1 MISQKN
7 KQGWRNPWVIGLGL
21 VVLSGVLTNARMV
34 WNVVNYPM
42 RLLDDNYSVK
52 AHNQYDAKWVQQQS
66 ERSTLGWKANIHSS
80 QRLKNDPLATGIYA
94 RFFIMASPAPFR
106 LELNDQEGQPI
117 QGGIVE
123 LNAQWPANPKFDSSA
138 TLHETA
144 AGVYEGSLEFTRPG
158 NWDVL
163 IKAQLDGRP
172 FEMEQRVY
180 VVTEGK

>member
-7 KQGWRNPWVIGLGL
+7 KQAWRNPWVIGLAL

-66 ERSTLGWKANIHSS
+66 ERSTLGWQAHIHSS
-80 QRLKNDPLATGIYA
+80 QRLKNDPLAEGIYA
-94 RFFIMASPAPFR
+94 RFFVMTSPAPFK
-106 LELNDQEGQPI
+106 LELRDQDGTPI
-117 QGGIVE
+117 QGGKVQLTAE
-123 LNAQWPANPKFDSSA
+123 WPANPKFDSSA
-138 TLHETA
+138 PLLETA
-144 AGVYEGSLEFTRPG
+144 AGVYEGSLEFIRPG
-158 NWDVL
+158 NWDVI
-163 IKAQLDGRP
+163 IKAEHDERL

-180 VVTEGK
+180 VVTESK

>member
-7 KQGWRNPWVIGLGL
+7 KQAWRNPWVIGLAL
-21 VVLSGVLTNARMV
+21 VVLSGVLTNARML
-34 WNVVNYPM
+34 WNVVHYPM

-66 ERSTLGWKANIHSS
+66 ERSTLGWQANIHST
-80 QRLKNDPLATGIYA
+80 QRLMNDPLAEGIYA
-94 RFFIMASPAPFR
+94 RFFIMASPAPFK
-106 LELNDQEGQPI
+106 LELNDQEGNPI
-117 QGGIVE
+117 QGGVIE
-123 LNAQWPANPKFDSSA
+123 LKAQWPANPKFDTSA
-138 TLHETA
+138 TLNETA
-144 AGVYEGSLEFTRPG
+144 TGVYEGSLEFPRPG

-163 IKAQLDGRP
+163 VNAQLDGRP